1 MKNINIIRNF
11 IFGSF
16 ALLALFNSIS
26 AAPVV
31 RTASGANAAAIQATV
46 DQFRGGVATF
56 ERNLFPFEQ
65 FKWTISGSAIRTKRR
80 YSDWF
85 AA

>member
-26 AAPVV
+26 AAPVI
-31 RTASGANAAAIQATV
+31 RNASGANAAAIQTAV
-46 DQFRGGVATF
+46 DQFRADLGG
-56 ERNLFPFEQ
+56 NNN
-65 FKWTISGSAIRTKRR
+65 GNGG
-80 YSDWF
+80 
-85 AA
+85 